1 MSLFVNTAEILE
13 EDFRFIF
20 STAEEHMEIVSD
32 IPDPEDCTTLIFEC
46 SGHKVEPKIARELW
60 PKILQHKWVL
70 SEKLGRDVGT
80 KVACLDFIENIDPM
94 HLELH
99 DAERIQLLKEL
110 GAQMVDQAVWETIS
124 ESQPPKQIVNKRII
138 LPLTAIELARKHALI
153 PPRTII
159 FFGPPGTGKT
169 HFVRAIAG
177 ILQWWYIEVSPSDLM
192 ADGEDRL
199 GANLKRLMEK
209 ARNLDEV
216 VLFIDEFEEI
226 AGSRDHATRI
236 DKSITNEFL
245 KQVPLLK
252 RQKRKNLLICA
263 TNYIQQ
269 LDAALLRPGRFDC
282 IIPVGG
288 LDDQGRRTIFEHYL
302 SSTNRGDVD
311 VDKIVSVIVLFT
323 PADIEYLFQKVRQ
336 IAFEREY
343 VKGEDYRVTTETF
356 LEVIPKVPP
365 TLTDAIIEEF
375 GQDCVHYTRY

>member
-1 MSLFVNTAEILE
+1 METALVQTNKSE
-13 EDFRFIF
+13 E
-20 STAEEHMEIVSD
+20 
-32 IPDPEDCTTLIFEC
+32 CTTLIFEC
-46 SGHKVEPKIARELW
+46 CGHKVEPESAEELW
-60 PKILQHKWVL
+60 GKILEHKWVL

-80 KVACLDFIENIDPM
+80 KVACVDFIENIAAM
-94 HLELH
+94 HQDLH
-99 DAERIQLLKEL
+99 DTERIQLLKSL
-110 GAQMVDQAVWETIS
+110 GGQMVDQSIWNTIS

-138 LPLTAIELARKHALI
+138 LPLTETELARKHAVI
-153 PPRTII
+153 PPRTLI

-169 HFVRAIAG
+169 HFVQAIAG
-177 ILQWWYIEVSPSDLM
+177 ILQWWYVEVSPSSLM

-199 GANLKRLMEK
+199 GANLKRLLEK
-209 ARNLDEV
+209 AGSLDKI

-226 AGSRDHATRI
+226 AGSRDHASRI

-245 KQVPLLK
+245 KLIPVLK
-252 RQKRKNLLICA
+252 RPKRKNLLVCA

-302 SSTNRGDVD
+302 SDTNHGNVD
-311 VDKIVSVIVLFT
+311 VDRIVSAIELFT

-343 VKGEDYRVTTETF
+343 EKGGDYCVTTETF
-356 LEVIPKVPP
+356 PEIIPQVPP
-365 TLTDAIIEEF
+365 TLTHEIIKEF
-375 GQDCVHYTRY
+375 QQSCDRYTRY

>member
-1 MSLFVNTAEILE
+1 MAEILE

-20 STAEEHMEIVSD
+20 LTSEEHMEITSD
-32 IPDPEDCTTLIFEC
+32 IPNPEDCTTLILEC
-46 SGHKVEPKIARELW
+46 SGHKVEPNIAAELW
-60 PKILQHKWVL
+60 PKVLQHKWVL

-80 KVACLDFIENIDPM
+80 KVACLDFIENVEPM
-94 HLELH
+94 HRDLN
-99 DAERIQLLKEL
+99 DAERIQLLEEL
-110 GAQMVDQAVWETIS
+110 GAQMVDQSVWETIS

-138 LPLTAIELARKHALI
+138 LPLTAIELARKHSVI

-177 ILQWWYIEVSPSDLM
+177 ILQWWYIEVSPSNLM

-226 AGSRDHATRI
+226 AGSRDHASRI

-252 RQKRKNLLICA
+252 RQERKNLLVCA
-263 TNYIQQ
+263 TNYIRQ

-302 SSTNRGDVD
+302 SNTNRGNID
-311 VDKIVSVIVLFT
+311 VDKIVSMIALFT

-336 IAFEREY
+336 LAFEREY
-343 VKGEDYRVTTETF
+343 VEGDDYRVTTETF
-356 LEVIPKVPP
+356 VEMIPKVPP
-365 TLTDAIIEEF
+365 TLTDEIIEEF
-375 GQDCVHYTRY
+375 EQDYAHYTRY

>member
-1 MSLFVNTAEILE
+1 
-13 EDFRFIF
+13 
-20 STAEEHMEIVSD
+20 MEIESD
-32 IPDPEDCTTLIFEC
+32 ISGPENYTTLIFEY
-46 SGHKVEPKIARELW
+46 SGHKVEPKMAGELW
-60 PKILQHKWVL
+60 AKILQHKWVL

-80 KVACLDFIENIDPM
+80 KVACLDFIENVEPM
-94 HLELH
+94 HRDLH
-99 DAERIQLLKEL
+99 DPERIQLLKEL
-110 GAQMVDQAVWETIS
+110 EAQMVDQSVWETIS

-138 LPLTAIELARKHALI
+138 LPLTAFELARKHAVI

-177 ILQWWYIEVSPSDLM
+177 ILQWWYVEVSPSNLM

-199 GANLKRLMEK
+199 GANLKTLMEK

-226 AGSRDHATRI
+226 AGSRDHASRI

-252 RQKRKNLLICA
+252 RQERRNLLVCA
-263 TNYIQQ
+263 TNYIRQ

-302 SSTNRGDVD
+302 SNTNRGDVD
-311 VDKIVSVIVLFT
+311 VDKIVSMIALFT

-343 VKGEDYRVTTETF
+343 VKGEAYLVTTETF
-356 LEVIPKVPP
+356 LEMIPKVPP
-365 TLTDAIIEEF
+365 TLTDEIIEEF
-375 GQDCVHYTRY
+375 QQDHAHYTRY

>member
-1 MSLFVNTAEILE
+1 MCLRSV
-13 EDFRFIF
+13 R
-20 STAEEHMEIVSD
+20 EEHMEIVSD
-32 IPDPEDCTTLIFEC
+32 IPSAEDCRTLIFEC
-46 SGHKVEPKIARELW
+46 SGHKVEPRMAEDLW

-80 KVACLDFIENIDPM
+80 KVACVDFIENLEPM
-94 HLELH
+94 HRELH
-99 DAERIQLLKEL
+99 DAERIQLLKGF
-110 GAQMVDQAVWETIS
+110 GAQMIDQSVWETIS
-124 ESQPPKQIVNKRII
+124 ESQPPKQIVNRRII
-138 LPLTAIELARKHALI
+138 LPLTALELARKHAVI

-177 ILQWWYIEVSPSDLM
+177 ILQWWYIEVSPSNLM

-209 ARNLDEV
+209 AASLDEV

-226 AGSRDHATRI
+226 AGSRDHASRI

-252 RQKRKNLLICA
+252 RRQRKNLFVCA

-302 SSTNRGDVD
+302 SNTNRGDVD
-311 VDKIVSVIVLFT
+311 VDRIVSMIALFT

-336 IAFEREY
+336 FAFEREY
-343 VKGEDYRVTTETF
+343 VNGKDYRVTTETF
-356 LEVIPKVPP
+356 LEIIPQVPP
-365 TLTDAIIEEF
+365 TLTDEIIEEF
-375 GQDCVHYTRY
+375 EEDCVRYTRY

>member
-1 MSLFVNTAEILE
+1 MAEILE

-20 STAEEHMEIVSD
+20 LTSEEHMEITSD
-32 IPDPEDCTTLIFEC
+32 IPNPEDCTTLILEC
-46 SGHKVEPKIARELW
+46 SGHKVEPKIAAELW
-60 PKILQHKWVL
+60 PKVLQHKWVL

-80 KVACLDFIENIDPM
+80 KVACLDFIENVEPM
-94 HLELH
+94 HRDLN

-110 GAQMVDQAVWETIS
+110 GAQMVDQSVWETIS

-138 LPLTAIELARKHALI
+138 LPLTAIELARKHAVI

-177 ILQWWYIEVSPSDLM
+177 ILQWWFIEVSPSNLM

-226 AGSRDHATRI
+226 AGSRDHASRI

-252 RQKRKNLLICA
+252 RQERKNLLVCA
-263 TNYIQQ
+263 TNYIRQ

-302 SSTNRGDVD
+302 SNTNRGNID
-311 VDKIVSVIVLFT
+311 VDKIVSMIALFT

-336 IAFEREY
+336 LAFEREY
-343 VKGEDYRVTTETF
+343 VEGDDYRVTTETF
-356 LEVIPKVPP
+356 VEMIRKVPP
-365 TLTDAIIEEF
+365 TLTDEIIEEF
-375 GQDCVHYTRY
+375 EQDYAHYTRY

>member
-1 MSLFVNTAEILE
+1 MAEILE

-20 STAEEHMEIVSD
+20 LTSEEHMEITSD
-32 IPDPEDCTTLIFEC
+32 IPNPEDCTTLILEC
-46 SGHKVEPKIARELW
+46 SGHKVEPKIAAELW
-60 PKILQHKWVL
+60 PKVLQHKWVL

-80 KVACLDFIENIDPM
+80 KVACLDFIENVEPM
-94 HLELH
+94 HRDLN

-110 GAQMVDQAVWETIS
+110 GAQMVDQSVWETIS

-138 LPLTAIELARKHALI
+138 LPLTAIELARKHAVI

-177 ILQWWYIEVSPSDLM
+177 ILQWWFIEVSPSNLM

-226 AGSRDHATRI
+226 AGSRDHASRI

-252 RQKRKNLLICA
+252 RQERKNLLVCA
-263 TNYIQQ
+263 TNYIRQ

-302 SSTNRGDVD
+302 SNTNRGNID
-311 VDKIVSVIVLFT
+311 VDKIVSMIALFT

-336 IAFEREY
+336 LAFEREY
-343 VKGEDYRVTTETF
+343 VEGDDYRVTTETF
-356 LEVIPKVPP
+356 VEMIPKVPP
-365 TLTDAIIEEF
+365 TLTDEIIEEF
-375 GQDCVHYTRY
+375 EQDYAHYTRY